1 MSIEAAQNS
10 RIKHTEGS
18 KGNNRRRQ
26 CRAEWRWAKPNG
38 GPGEE
43 VFLCVRPWIMR
54 SARERF
60 CRCYWC
66 SETFTV
72 KCPPP
77 LLWSRD
83 EHSFAPYDVRTTVL
97 PGGTCLRIVA
107 ALSAFQA
114 SSSVPLN
121 SLLGLTPFSGLSEF
135 LSRNSDFFWQGILY
149 ASGYANKNVLNTTSS
164 SLPFVKKN
172 IEAGDGIKPVV
183 VNSLNDIFR
192 IFSVNMVNPSNQIT
206 LYRNQLVVR
215 IKID

>member
-1 MSIEAAQNS
+1 MQSRMAMGEAERRTWRRS
-10 RIKHTEGS
+10 FSMRPPV
-18 KGNNRRRQ
+18 NNAIGA
-26 CRAEWRWAKPNG
+26 RA
-38 GPGEE
+38 
-43 VFLCVRPWIMR
+43 FLPVLLMQRNVYSQVP
-54 SARERF
+54 
-60 CRCYWC
+60 
-66 SETFTV
+66 
-72 KCPPP
+72 PPP